1 MYLLVDSCNK
11 VQDLDTF
18 PYEIQ
23 NGHATFWFSTALH
36 KGLAQNNDN
45 IHKKK
50 TQYIMSKSGLN
61 MSFLARS
68 DLSIGIF
75 ISEFKTSI

>member
-45 IHKKK
+45 IHKKNTINRRNTIK
-50 TQYIMSKSGLN
+50 NYVQKWT
-61 MSFLARS
+61 
-68 DLSIGIF
+68 
-75 ISEFKTSI
+75 